1 MRSALSSVVGGV
13 PDGTVTVGA
22 VPAVPAGERS
32 AAGIAA
38 MALSGLPGG
47 AVTVVEG
54 PLPEPP
60 AVVVVF
66 DAEFDGEELQ
76 AASPRAPARTMAVTS
91 APERRERVG
100 RMASKGSRPPPR
112 RSSATTAPH

>member
-1 MRSALSSVVGGV
+1 
-13 PDGTVTVGA
+13 
-22 VPAVPAGERS
+22 
-32 AAGIAA
+32 
-38 MALSGLPGG
+38 MALSGLPAG

-54 PLPEPP
+54 PEPDPP

-91 APERRERVG
+91 APERREGVG
-100 RMASKGSRPPPR
+100 RMATKGSRPPPR
-112 RSSATTAPH
+112 RGRADAPPATAPRQRHHGAPLT